1 MKNSLLK
8 KILPHIIAVVI
19 FLVVSAL
26 FCKPILDGNVL
37 NQHDNV
43 GWKGMAQNAFEYK
56 EKNGHYPLWNP
67 NLFSGMPNYQVA
79 MEGKSVLPDMLK
91 IFTLGMPKPI
101 NFFFLACIC
110 FYILCLVLRIRPV
123 IGMLAALAYAFS
135 TYNPVII
142 AAGHDT
148 QMQATALMPLIL
160 AGLIS
165 IYEKKY
171 WLGFALTTYA
181 AYQQIGVNHL
191 QVTYYFF
198 IIAALVTIAYL
209 VKWIQEKDWKHIGIA
224 GGITIVSAII
234 ALAGNALI
242 LKTTSEYAKFTM
254 RGGKDITIEGDSVK
268 TASTKGLDTS
278 YAFEYSLGRA
288 ETMTFIMPNAFGGFS
303 KNMTDEGS
311 N

>member
-1 MKNSLLK
+1 M
-8 KILPHIIAVVI
+8 
-19 FLVVSAL
+19 
-26 FCKPILDGNVL
+26 
-37 NQHDNV
+37 
-43 GWKGMAQNAFEYK
+43 
-56 EKNGHYPLWNP
+56 
-67 NLFSGMPNYQVA
+67 
-79 MEGKSVLPDMLK
+79 
-91 IFTLGMPKPI
+91 
-101 NFFFLACIC
+101 
-110 FYILCLVLRIRPV
+110 
-123 IGMLAALAYAFS
+123 
-135 TYNPVII
+135 
-142 AAGHDT
+142 
-148 QMQATALMPLIL
+148 
-160 AGLIS
+160 
-165 IYEKKY
+165 KKY

-303 KNMTDEGS
+303 KNMTGEGS
-311 N
+311 NVVKKLTNKDS

>member
-1 MKNSLLK
+1 
-8 KILPHIIAVVI
+8 
-19 FLVVSAL
+19 
-26 FCKPILDGNVL
+26 
-37 NQHDNV
+37 
-43 GWKGMAQNAFEYK
+43 
-56 EKNGHYPLWNP
+56 
-67 NLFSGMPNYQVA
+67 
-79 MEGKSVLPDMLK
+79 
-91 IFTLGMPKPI
+91 
-101 NFFFLACIC
+101 
-110 FYILCLVLRIRPV
+110 
-123 IGMLAALAYAFS
+123 MLAALAYAFS

-254 RGGKDITIEGDSVK
+254 RGGKDITIE
-268 TASTKGLDTS
+268 ASLYQAVAENMASEQSARMVAMKAASDNAKDVIGELKLVYNKARQASITKELSEIVSG
-278 YAFEYSLGRA
+278 AA
-288 ETMTFIMPNAFGGFS
+288 AV
-303 KNMTDEGS
+303 
-311 N
+311 